1 MSLLL
6 MIFYWVVIPVF
17 ILVSTCWLFRRVE
30 GPMQKGLV
38 ILVGIGLFGWFFW
51 EATGKKMYWDAKVR
65 ELCARDGGIR
75 VYETVELPEE
85 RFDQWGNIGVSDKQ
99 HSKLHDEFYY
109 ETATLILKKGDPE
122 VIKTITTMIR
132 RKDEKILGELV
143 RFGRGGGDLPGPWH
157 PSTYFC
163 PPIKKSQPGLEKSV
177 FKRGDN

>member
-1 MSLLL
+1 

-17 ILVSTCWLFRRVE
+17 ILVSTCWLFCRVE

-85 RFDQWGNIGVSDKQ
+85 RFDQWGQPNFYRPNQGENALGPEYLLKWNLKYLKIGNPS
-99 HSKLHDEFYY
+99 LHRSH
-109 ETATLILKKGDPE
+109 TQI
-122 VIKTITTMIR
+122 IR
-132 RKDEKILGELV
+132 RKDTKLLGESV
-143 RFGRGGGDLPGPWH
+143 GYSRGGGDMPGPWQA
-157 PSTYFC
+157 SSLSC
-163 PPIKKSQPGLEKSV
+163 PKSYGQVPLMIEIFKK
-177 FKRGDN
+177 